1 MTRRVDELRS
11 GDLFRCIQGKLW
23 RYLRRDHA
31 RSGAHWAACV
41 MPLGDDSGSRITVGE
56 DCFAGAALVEVVAGT
71 TSWSPSDAKLPHE

>member
-31 RSGAHWAACV
+31 RSGSHWAGKLL
-41 MPLGDDSGSRITVGE
+41 PLGDDNGSRITVGE
-56 DCFAGAALVEVVAGT
+56 DCFAGSALVEVVAGT
-71 TSWSPSDAKLPHE
+71 IYETPAEAK